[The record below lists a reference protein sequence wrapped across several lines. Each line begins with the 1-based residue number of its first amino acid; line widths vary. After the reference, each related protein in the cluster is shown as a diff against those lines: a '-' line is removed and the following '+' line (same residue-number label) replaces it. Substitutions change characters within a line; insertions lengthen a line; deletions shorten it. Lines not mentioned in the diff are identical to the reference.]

1 MRKKKEG
8 GRKDRKGED
17 EDGQADEMSDEDTK
31 ENTCGK
37 KIARYERRSRGRTI
51 WRTKKKEKTTRIR
64 ISRGQRGMRRNMIR
78 SNNNNIP
85 FKLKLEYMCS
95 GMFIDKIIIWILN
108 IFRVIEKTILFYVVI
123 IF

>member
-51 WRTKKKEKTTRIR
+51 
-64 ISRGQRGMRRNMIR
+64 
-78 SNNNNIP
+78 
-85 FKLKLEYMCS
+85 
-95 GMFIDKIIIWILN
+95 
-108 IFRVIEKTILFYVVI
+108 
-123 IF
+123 